1 MDENELVFVDRW
13 ATCLTTECGNYGTS
27 IHVLAPEGGD
37 VGCGV
42 CGQPI
47 TDIADIKPEEGTV
60 LPTWISEMLT
70 QQSSE
75 N

>member
-1 MDENELVFVDRW
+1 MDENDLVFVDRW
-13 ATCLTTECGNYGTS
+13 ATCLTNGCGNYGAC
-27 IHVLAPEGGD
+27 IHVLAPEGGE

-42 CGQPI
+42 CGEDI

-60 LPTWISEMLT
+60 LPEWISEMLQT
-70 QQSSE
+70 QSST